1 MRSSTNYKERIM
13 NAIINTACQSMND
26 EGFEG
31 FYHSL
36 VAQVSPNLPMTYGEF
51 VNRTGR
57 ATQPLASQ
65 NDALFY
71 SVAYAMSH
79 YTTFRAVLAD
89 NLTIEARD
97 SVINIIDYGCG
108 QGVATLATMEHI
120 ASQKDPKTVHLN
132 IHLME
137 PSSVSLGNASYQVLC
152 LAQAYGFSANITT
165 QNCILANATVP
176 NFSNGADT
184 LHLMSY
190 ILDVRAVQQQLSHI
204 TGQIRQLSGVQHI
217 IASDIAYSTGFN
229 GLNLLS
235 RHLLGYASY
244 IERYNKNYEC
254 YDVIHGG
261 FIHRTAKAIG
271 FMLSLNNDSAFH
283 QAA

>member
-1 MRSSTNYKERIM
+1 MRSSTHNKERIM
-13 NAIINTACQSMND
+13 NAIINTACQSMNTQ
-26 EGFEG
+26 GFAG

-36 VAQVSPNLPMTYGEF
+36 VAQVAPNLPMTYGEF

-57 ATQPLASQ
+57 ATLPLTSQ

-71 SVAYAMSH
+71 SVAYGMSH

-89 NLTIEARD
+89 NLTIEQRD

-132 IHLME
+132 IHLIE
-137 PSSVSLGNASYQVLC
+137 PSSVALGNASYKVLC
-152 LAQAYGFSANITT
+152 LAQAYGFNANITT
-165 QNCILANATVP
+165 QNCLLANATVP

-217 IASDIAYSTGFN
+217 IASDIDHTDAVNGF
-229 GLNLLS
+229 NLLS
-235 RHLLGYASY
+235 RELTGIYQQY
-244 IERYNKNYEC
+244 ERYQPQHYS
-254 YDVIHGG
+254 YRVIQRR
-261 FIHRTAKAIG
+261 FQQERAKAIG
-271 FMLSLNNDSAFH
+271 MMLSIDNASVFNKVA
-283 QAA
+283 

>member
-1 MRSSTNYKERIM
+1 M
-13 NAIINTACQSMND
+13 NTIINTACQSMND

-36 VAQVSPNLPMTYGEF
+36 VAQVAPNLPMTYGEF

-71 SVAYAMSH
+71 SLAYAMGH

-89 NLTIEARD
+89 NLTIEDRD
-97 SVINIIDYGCG
+97 NVMNIIDYGCG
-108 QGVATLATMEHI
+108 QGVATLATLAHI

-132 IHLME
+132 IHLIE
-137 PSSVSLGNASYQVLC
+137 PSSVALGNANYKVLC
-152 LAQAYGFSANITT
+152 LAQAYGFSTTITS
-165 QNCILANATVP
+165 QNCVLAKATVP
-176 NFSNGADT
+176 NFANGADT

-190 ILDVRAVQQQLSHI
+190 ILDVPAVQQQLQHI
-204 TGQIRQLSGVQHI
+204 TNQIRHLSGVQHI
-217 IASDIAYSTGFN
+217 IASDIAHPNGFN

-235 RHLLGYASY
+235 RQLLGYATY
-244 IERYNKNYEC
+244 IERYNKNYQC
-254 YDVIHGG
+254 YDVIRGG
-261 FIHRTAKAIG
+261 FTSRTTKAIG
-271 FMLSLNNDSAFH
+271 FMLSLNNDSAFY
-283 QAA
+283 QVA

>member
-1 MRSSTNYKERIM
+1 M
-13 NAIINTACQSMND
+13 NTIINTACQSMND

-36 VAQVSPNLPMTYGEF
+36 VAQVAPNLPMTYGEF

-57 ATQPLASQ
+57 ATLPLASQ

-71 SVAYAMSH
+71 SVAYAMGH

-89 NLTIEARD
+89 NLTIEDRD
-97 SVINIIDYGCG
+97 NVMNIIDYGCG
-108 QGVATLATMEHI
+108 QGVATLATLAHI

-132 IHLME
+132 IHLIE

-152 LAQAYGFSANITT
+152 LAQAYGFSTTITT
-165 QNCILANATVP
+165 QNCVLANAIVP
-176 NFSNGADT
+176 NFANGAAT

-190 ILDVRAVQQQLSHI
+190 ILDVQAVQQQLSHI
-204 TGQIRQLSGVQHI
+204 TEQIRNLNGIHHVI
-217 IASDIAYSTGFN
+217 VSDICYREGFD

-235 RHLLGYASY
+235 RQLTGTLQKIKRYTPAHRSYRVIQQHYAV
-244 IERYNKNYEC
+244 E
-254 YDVIHGG
+254 
-261 FIHRTAKAIG
+261 TAKAIG
-271 FMLSLNNDSAFH
+271 FMLSSDNDSAFH
-283 QAA
+283 QVA

>member
-1 MRSSTNYKERIM
+1 M
-13 NAIINTACQSMND
+13 NTIINTACQSMND

-36 VAQVSPNLPMTYGEF
+36 VDQVAPNLPMTYGEF

-71 SVAYAMSH
+71 SLAYAMGH

-89 NLTIEARD
+89 NLTIEDRD
-97 SVINIIDYGCG
+97 NVMNIIDYGCG
-108 QGVATLATMEHI
+108 QGIATLATLAHI

-132 IHLME
+132 IHLIE
-137 PSSVSLGNASYQVLC
+137 PSSVSLGNASYKVLS
-152 LAQAYGFSANITT
+152 LAQAYGFSTNITS
-165 QNCILANATVP
+165 QNCVLAKATVP
-176 NFSNGADT
+176 NFANGADT

-190 ILDVRAVQQQLSHI
+190 ILDVPAVQQQLQHI
-204 TGQIRQLSGVQHI
+204 TNQIRHLSGVQHI
-217 IASDIAYSTGFN
+217 IASDIAHPNGFN

-235 RHLLGYASY
+235 RQLLGYATY
-244 IERYNKNYEC
+244 IERYNKNYQC
-254 YDVIHGG
+254 YDVIRGG
-261 FIHRTAKAIG
+261 FTSRTTKAIG
-271 FMLSLNNDSAFH
+271 FMLSLNNDSAFY
-283 QAA
+283 QVA

>member
-1 MRSSTNYKERIM
+1 M
-13 NAIINTACQSMND
+13 NTIINTACQSMND

-36 VAQVSPNLPMTYGEF
+36 VAQVAPNLPMTYGEF

-57 ATQPLASQ
+57 ATLPLASQ

-71 SVAYAMSH
+71 SVAYAMGH

-89 NLTIEARD
+89 NLTIEDRD
-97 SVINIIDYGCG
+97 NVMNIIDYGCG
-108 QGVATLATMEHI
+108 QGVATLATLAHI

-132 IHLME
+132 IHLIE
-137 PSSVSLGNASYQVLC
+137 PSSVALGNANYKVLC
-152 LAQAYGFSANITT
+152 LAQAYGFSTTITS
-165 QNCILANATVP
+165 QNCLLANATVP

-217 IASDIAYSTGFN
+217 IASDIDHTDAVNGF
-229 GLNLLS
+229 NLLS
-235 RHLLGYASY
+235 RELTGIYQQY
-244 IERYNKNYEC
+244 ERYQPQHYS
-254 YDVIHGG
+254 YRVIQRR
-261 FIHRTAKAIG
+261 FQQERAKAIG
-271 FMLSLNNDSAFH
+271 MMLSIDNASVFNKVA
-283 QAA
+283 